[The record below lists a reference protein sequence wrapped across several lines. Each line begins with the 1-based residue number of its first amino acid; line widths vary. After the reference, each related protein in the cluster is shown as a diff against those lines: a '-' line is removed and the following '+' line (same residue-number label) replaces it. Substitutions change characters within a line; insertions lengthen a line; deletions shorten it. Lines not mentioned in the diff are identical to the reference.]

1 MKKVI
6 IGLCCLLFCYSIHV
20 QAAKNT
26 QCTVYSGS
34 NVDKQ
39 SYTYNRWSRPVY
51 SYLETQENG
60 GLMRFQ
66 ANASSDGYLVEY
78 YDKEYNLNGTQLV
91 EKELPLFGAFYAT
104 DDNYY
109 LLTGQSNPDESD
121 SVEVYRI
128 TKYDKDW
135 KKISSCGLF
144 GANTYIPFDAGSA
157 RVTDAGKY
165 LLIRTCH
172 EMYKSSD
179 GYHHQAN
186 VTIQVDTQTMKVT
199 DSFTKG
205 ANIGVGYV
213 SHSFNQ
219 FIKVENN
226 KIVAVDHGDAYPRA
240 IVLVKSNK
248 EITNGIFQGLCTHSE
263 LLSIPGSTGD
273 NTTGVTIGGFE
284 ISDSAYLVAGTQDL
298 VQGKPSTGCNIYVF
312 TQNKKTGTIEKKKIT
327 NYTQETTSG
336 KAAMTPQLVSL
347 GNDQYLLLW
356 SKENVI
362 NYVKLDGDGNTISEQ
377 YSMQGNLSDCVPV
390 VNGNKVIWY
399 TWSNEKIQFYEIN
412 MSDISKNNT
421 VSISNGHQYEYGT
434 VDENCVVTKACTAC
448 KKELKVNI
456 PKSFSVYWR
465 KGWNL
470 YVAPSERYDKD
481 SKVLYQTG
489 YTYADVAASNGYE
502 KEAAYIVESSNETVA
517 TVDKQE
523 EAVTT
528 KEAGITTLSF
538 YLEYNPTVKKQYIL
552 RVGEDGQ
559 FDINDCDITLSKTSY
574 EYDGRAHKPGVTVTY
589 QGNTLASGKDYEL
602 QYSDNTKVGTGKVTI
617 NGLGIFGQ
625 SVTKEFA
632 ITAGFSDATV
642 EVQNKK
648 LVYNAK
654 AQEPPVTVKLGNE
667 ELEENV
673 DYTVCYSDNIE
684 VGTATVTI
692 NGMGK
697 YSGIHTSKFEIVK
710 ADPDIG
716 EVTYAD
722 EEPIYTSTPCED
734 VLLQRADATVEGTL
748 LLDATE
754 FTEEKTAYAY
764 TFTPKDTK
772 NYNIV
777 TGTITLEVR
786 ADELLKIQII
796 GKMQKRQYMYGDD
809 IDLSGLTV
817 KAYYASGREV
827 DVTEKVIVESPK
839 AGDTQLQ
846 ISYCNNGVT
855 KSKCVDGIT
864 VAKKTIDL
872 SGLYWDTTQ
881 SPYIYDGTDKMVR
894 LCGTL
899 PKGVSV
905 AISGNQGKLCGDYVA
920 DAVFSLLD
928 SNNYEFAGED
938 EITAAWRIV
947 EADSGNKGSTGDDD
961 KKTPTGTPSTTE
973 LPTNGIKNPNSQ
985 TDAKKDATSGNTAD
999 DIENIAFPLEEGS
1012 QITLANT
1019 IYEVVSDDED
1029 APAVCLLEDQSNMK
1043 KISIPATIQWNGIE
1057 YQVVEIGDYAFEGN
1071 KNLTSVVIGKNI
1083 EIIGEA
1089 AFMNCKNLKK
1099 VSLGTGLNTIEKKA
1113 FYNCKKLSKLN
1124 IYSRGIRKIGK
1135 KAFSKTSGK
1144 LTVKIPAN
1152 KKRIYKKLLRKA
1164 GLR

>member
-6 IGLCCLLFCYSIHV
+6 MGLCCLLLCCSIHV

-39 SYTYNRWSRPVY
+39 SYNYSRWSDPVY
-51 SYLETQENG
+51 SYLEVQNNG
-60 GLMRFQ
+60 GVMRFQ
-66 ANASSDGYLVEY
+66 ANVSSDGYLVEY
-78 YDKEYNLNGTQLV
+78 YDEKYDLISTKLV
-91 EKELPLFGAFYAT
+91 EKELPSFGAFYASE
-104 DDNYY
+104 DNYY
-109 LLTGQSNPDESD
+109 LLTGKTNYDESN

-128 TKYDKDW
+128 TKYDKNW
-135 KKISSCGLF
+135 NRISSCGLY
-144 GANTYIPFDAGSA
+144 GANTSSPFEAGSA
-157 RVTDAGKY
+157 RIAEAGRY
-165 LLIRTCH
+165 LLIHTCH

-179 GYHHQAN
+179 GYNHQAN
-186 VTIQVDTQTMKVT
+186 VTIQVDTQTMQVT
-199 DSFTKG
+199 DSHTTVSNTG
-205 ANIGVGYV
+205 TGYV

-219 FIKVENN
+219 FVKVENN
-226 KIVAVDHGDAYPRA
+226 KLITVDHGDAYPRA
-240 IVLVKSNK
+240 IALIKYGKDVSGG
-248 EITNGIFQGLCTHSE
+248 TFRSTCTCSE
-263 LLSIPGSTGD
+263 LLSIPGGIGE
-273 NTTGVTIGGFE
+273 NTTGVTVGGFE
-284 ISDSAYLVAGTQDL
+284 ISSSSYLVAGTQDL
-298 VQGKPSTGCNIYVF
+298 IQTSPSAGCNIYMF
-312 TQNKKTGTIEKKKIT
+312 TQNKTTGTVATKKIT
-327 NYTQETTSG
+327 NYTQETTRG
-336 KAAMTPQLVSL
+336 EGATTPQLVSL

-356 SKENVI
+356 SKKGVTY
-362 NYVKLDGDGNTISEQ
+362 YVKLEGDGNPVGKQ
-377 YSMQGNLSDCVPV
+377 YSLEGNLSDCVPV
-390 VNGNKVIWY
+390 VNGDKVVWY
-399 TWSNEKIQFYEIN
+399 TWDDGNICFYEIDKN
-412 MSDISKNNT
+412 DLSKNNT
-421 VSISNGHQYEYGT
+421 IEIANGHQYEIGS
-434 VDENCVVTKACTAC
+434 VDKNYVVTRTC
-448 KKELKVNI
+448 KVCNKEEKVNV
-456 PKSFSVYWR
+456 PKSFVV
-465 KGWNL
+465 GWKLGN
-470 YVAPSERYDKD
+470 SEYYEPEDRYDIGD
-481 SKVLYQTG
+481 EQSYSTWN
-489 YTYADVAASNGYE
+489 YYADNANKDYGYQGNHIIE
-502 KEAAYIVESSNETVA
+502 SSDESIVEVDMKQRKLIMKKTGIA
-517 TVDKQE
+517 TVTFS
-523 EAVTT
+523 V
-528 KEAGITTLSF
+528 
-538 YLEYNPTVKKQYIL
+538 EYNPTVKKQFII

-559 FDINDCDITLSKTSY
+559 FDINDCDITLSNTSY
-574 EYDGRAHKPGVTVTY
+574 EYNGRAHKPGVTVTY
-589 QGNTLASGKDYEL
+589 QGNTLVSGKDYEL
-602 QYSDNTKVGTGKVTI
+602 QYSDNTKVGTGKITI

-654 AQEPPVTVKLGNE
+654 AQEPPVTVKLGSE

-692 NGMGK
+692 TGIGK
-697 YSGIHTSKFEIVK
+697 YNGTHTSKFEIVK

-722 EEPIYTSTPCED
+722 EKVIYTSTLCED
-734 VLLQRADATVEGTL
+734 VLLQRSDARIEGTL

-754 FTEEKTAYAY
+754 FTEGKKAYAY

-786 ADELLKIQII
+786 ADELLKIQIT
-796 GKMQKRQYMYGDD
+796 GKMQKRQYVYGDD

-817 KAYYASGREV
+817 KAHYASGREV
-827 DVTEKVIVESPK
+827 DVTEKVTVESPK

-855 KSKCVDGIT
+855 KSECVDGIT
-864 VAKKTIDL
+864 VTKKIIDL

-881 SPYIYDGTDKMVR
+881 SPYLYDGTDKMVR

-961 KKTPTGTPSTTE
+961 KKTPTGTPPTTE
-973 LPTNGIKNPNSQ
+973 LPTNGIKNPNLQ
-985 TDAKKDATSGNTAD
+985 TDAKKDATSGNTVD

>member
-1 MKKVI
+1 MRRFERMKKVI
-6 IGLCCLLFCYSIHV
+6 MGLCCLLFCCSIQV

-39 SYTYNRWSRPVY
+39 NYTYNRWSRPIY
-51 SYLETQENG
+51 SYLEAQENG

-66 ANASSDGYLVEY
+66 ANASSDSYLIEY
-78 YDKEYNLNGTQLV
+78 YDKEYNLSGTQLV
-91 EKELPLFGAFYAT
+91 EQELPLFGAFYAT

-109 LLTGQSNPDESD
+109 LLTGQSNPEESD
-121 SVEVYRI
+121 SAEVYRI

-157 RVTDAGKY
+157 RITDAGKY

-199 DSFTKG
+199 DSFTQV
-205 ANIGVGYV
+205 ANVGVGYV

-240 IVLVKSNK
+240 IVLVKSNN
-248 EITNGIFQGLCTHSE
+248 EITNGTFQGSCTHSE

-284 ISDSAYLVAGTQDL
+284 ISDSAYLVVGTQDL

-312 TQNKKTGTIEKKKIT
+312 TQNKKTGTITQKKIT

-356 SKENVI
+356 SKENVT

-412 MSDISKNNT
+412 KSDISKNNT

-434 VDENCVVTKACTAC
+434 VDENCVVTKACKAC

-489 YTYADVAASNGYE
+489 YTYADAAASNGYE

-538 YLEYNPTVKKQYIL
+538 YLEYNPTVKKQFII

-559 FDINDCDITLSKTSY
+559 FDINDCDITLSNTSY

-589 QGNTLASGKDYEL
+589 QGNTLVSGKDYEL

-632 ITAGFSDATV
+632 ITAGFSDAT
-642 EVQNKK
+642 
-648 LVYNAK
+648 
-654 AQEPPVTVKLGNE
+654 T
-667 ELEENV
+667 
-673 DYTVCYSDNIE
+673 
-684 VGTATVTI
+684 
-692 NGMGK
+692 
-697 YSGIHTSKFEIVK
+697 
-710 ADPDIG
+710 
-716 EVTYAD
+716 
-722 EEPIYTSTPCED
+722 
-734 VLLQRADATVEGTL
+734 
-748 LLDATE
+748 
-754 FTEEKTAYAY
+754 
-764 TFTPKDTK
+764 
-772 NYNIV
+772 
-777 TGTITLEVR
+777 
-786 ADELLKIQII
+786 
-796 GKMQKRQYMYGDD
+796 
-809 IDLSGLTV
+809 
-817 KAYYASGREV
+817 
-827 DVTEKVIVESPK
+827 
-839 AGDTQLQ
+839 
-846 ISYCNNGVT
+846 
-855 KSKCVDGIT
+855 
-864 VAKKTIDL
+864 
-872 SGLYWDTTQ
+872 
-881 SPYIYDGTDKMVR
+881 
-894 LCGTL
+894 
-899 PKGVSV
+899 
-905 AISGNQGKLCGDYVA
+905 
-920 DAVFSLLD
+920 
-928 SNNYEFAGED
+928 
-938 EITAAWRIV
+938 
-947 EADSGNKGSTGDDD
+947 DDD
-961 KKTPTGTPSTTE
+961 KKTPTGTPPATE

-985 TDAKKDATSGNTAD
+985 TDTKNDAISGNTVD
-999 DIENIAFPLEEGS
+999 DIENITFPLEEGS
-1012 QITLANT
+1012 RITLANT

-1029 APAVCLLEDQSNMK
+1029 APTVCLLEDRSKTK
-1043 KISIPATIQWNGIE
+1043 KISIPATIHWNGIE
-1057 YQVVEIGDYAFEGN
+1057 YQVIKIGDYAFAGN

-1083 EIIGEA
+1083 EIIGKA
-1089 AFMNCKNLKK
+1089 AFMNCKNLKT
-1099 VSLGTGLNTIEKKA
+1099 VSLGISLNTIEKKA
-1113 FYNCKKLSKLN
+1113 FYNCKKLSRLN
-1124 IYSRGIRKIGK
+1124 IYSSDIRKIGK
-1135 KAFSKTSGK
+1135 KAFSKTSKK

-1152 KKRIYKKLLRKA
+1152 KKRTYKKLLRKA